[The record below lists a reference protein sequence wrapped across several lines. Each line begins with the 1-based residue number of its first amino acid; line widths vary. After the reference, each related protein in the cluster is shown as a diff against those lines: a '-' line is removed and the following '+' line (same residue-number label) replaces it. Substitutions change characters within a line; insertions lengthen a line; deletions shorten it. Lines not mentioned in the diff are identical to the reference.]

1 MARTWSAVLA
11 RLGVPTGDGR
21 IIDPAGGSSRDL
33 PLPLMFQQK
42 SEDGHGGSQV
52 VGRIETLRI
61 ADGMVT
67 ATGSMLDAAYSTDVI
82 ELLEAGVI
90 GPSVDLDDIEYVM
103 DEAENLIITRW
114 RISGATLVS
123 IPAFADVSLTLDPL
137 PAEPVGVPEVA
148 DADPYGNMAEWSAK
162 TAHGYSTGAA
172 RKHAVSVGAAS
183 TSGAATASLFPT
195 SSASTATAS
204 SAPAGG
210 FAKSHAATAALASG
224 SETATTHVHAN
235 AGRTLATS
243 DPSLRQQ
250 PRSAGSA
257 ATEEGA
263 SASPHDGGRFSDS
276 GGSAGSTSNASMTS
290 KTAGAASA
298 MFPST
303 WPLAEGRTSRLTSTT
318 TTTREPY
325 EAGSAAPAT
334 EVWAPSETIPNF
346 SAGASH
352 GLSSDVMALTASAS
366 GLLPPEDWFRN
377 PGLTEATPLTICE
390 PDEHGRVRVFG
401 TIAPWGQCHV
411 GLPGCVTPPSSP
423 SGYTY
428 FHVAEQRTADG
439 ATLPVGTLVAGPRH
453 ADAQL
458 AFRAAQEH
466 YDDPAAAVARVVAGE
481 DEYGIWVAG
490 WLLPGA
496 VPEALDVFRSSP
508 VSGDWRRVGGALE
521 LIGVCSVNTPGF
533 PVPRARVH
541 FAAGHQRAL
550 IGSFGITPQQGDH
563 FRSTANVIKEETD
576 IARARLRWAL
586 ATTED

>member
-33 PLPLMFQQK
+33 PLPLMWQEL
-42 SEDGHGGSQV
+42 SDDGHGGSRV

-67 ATGSMLDAAYSTDVI
+67 ATGSLLEDIPYSVT
-82 ELLEAGVI
+82 EQLEAGVV

-103 DEAENLIITRW
+103 DEAERLIITRW
-114 RISGATLVS
+114 RIAGATLVS

-137 PAEPVGVPEVA
+137 PAEPVGEPEESPM
-148 DADPYGNMAEWSAK
+148 DAMWA
-162 TAHGYSTGAA
+162 
-172 RKHAVSVGAAS
+172 
-183 TSGAATASLFPT
+183 
-195 SSASTATAS
+195 
-204 SAPAGG
+204 
-210 FAKSHAATAALASG
+210 
-224 SETATTHVHAN
+224 
-235 AGRTLATS
+235 
-243 DPSLRQQ
+243 
-250 PRSAGSA
+250 
-257 ATEEGA
+257 
-263 SASPHDGGRFSDS
+263 
-276 GGSAGSTSNASMTS
+276 
-290 KTAGAASA
+290 
-298 MFPST
+298 
-303 WPLAEGRTSRLTSTT
+303 
-318 TTTREPY
+318 
-325 EAGSAAPAT
+325 SAAP
-334 EVWAPSETIPNF
+334 EE
-346 SAGASH
+346 
-352 GLSSDVMALTASAS
+352 
-366 GLLPPEDWFRN
+366 LPPAGWFQR
-377 PGLTEATPLTICE
+377 PDVDRLTPLTVT
-390 PDEHGRVRVFG
+390 DTGRVFG
-401 TIAPWGQCHV
+401 HIAGWDTCHV

-423 SGYTY
+423 TGYTY
-428 FHVAEQRTADG
+428 FHVAEQRTQDG

-481 DEYGIWVAG
+481 DEHGIWVAG

-496 VPEALDVFRSSP
+496 SAEALDVFRSSP

-550 IGSFGITPQQGDH
+550 IGSFGITP
-563 FRSTANVIKEETD
+563 RSGGLANLADVNRQLLQDCRENGETVD
-576 IARARLRWAL
+576 QARARWAWAA